1 MNKLR
6 FKNLKG
12 FQQYEK
18 TYSKDEIVLFNS
30 RYLKSDNEV
39 DREKGIMSNLYSNNY
54 EITFHNNK
62 FNSAEQL
69 LYYINF
75 LKYGEKVADVPTL
88 VTKFDLLFH
97 CKNGLQVKNTPRVKY
112 FFEKIESWKKKNLGF
127 ENCLFDSWKN
137 LYLIVRYKYKY
148 CKEFREILEKYKDK
162 VYCEDSNWGDNFC
175 GVVWDDELGKYRG
188 INALGRVMKRVYFE
202 RDEIMKE

>member
-6 FKNLKG
+6 FKNLRG

-18 TYSKDEIVLFNS
+18 AYSKDDIVLFNS
-30 RYLKSDNEV
+30 RCLKSDNEV
-39 DREKGIMSNLYSNNY
+39 EKEKGIMSNLYGGLQIPFEGNN
-54 EITFHNNK
+54 

-69 LYYINF
+69 LYFLNF
-75 LKYGEKVADVPTL
+75 VKYGEEVSDVPTL
-88 VTKFDLLFH
+88 VTKIDQLFQ

-148 CKEFREILEKYKDK
+148 CKEFRDILEKYKDK
-162 VYCEDSNWGDNFC
+162 IYCEDSNWGDNFC

-188 INALGRVMKRVYFE
+188 INALGRAMKRIYLE